1 MYSEATS
8 WVYDLCIEGTMMIC
22 FEGNGARIPLRSRDL
37 TICIRKATRENYPK
51 GCMCEKSVSIQI
63 CYLANYE

>member
-22 FEGNGARIPLRSRDL
+22 FEGNGARIPLRSRDM

-51 GCMCEKSVSIQI
+51 GCMCERV
-63 CYLANYE
+63 C